1 MKLYKSGKS
10 WVKASIREFQFL
22 KALGL
27 SFLSHDIVK
36 NEEGEVTV
44 AFGEKIKQHAIR
56 TTAIAGGMFTV
67 NMLHD
72 QQAFAA
78 SDAPLTSEISTKSQ
92 TVGDQTSITIEKST
106 SGDSQSQQGV
116 ESERN
121 VNSET
126 TRVSTHQ
133 TDVASSEST
142 SRLSASQSASMST
155 SDSKSASTSESDSKS
170 VSVSAS
176 TSASNAAK
184 AESESNQ
191 SNQDETSQS
200 AGSKSVSKSTEKDT
214 KVVSQQHQ
222 ASAVVQNISSTSIDS
237 RTNYRNDSLSQIKD
251 EAKNESLTQSPFSAT
266 QSPDSAVQRVNI
278 QPRSAQGYSGF
289 RAAGDSTG
297 NNNVVRRN
305 HSYLHELLP
314 VTEKF
319 NTSKVFVNKGYIS
332 KGIYK
337 GSYDIYS
344 KTVVYSDGKQM
355 DIFNLITQDNPNTP
369 QHEKPA
375 WIGSDKRYI
384 YNVWDVNNDRGKLQL
399 GDGFGKPTVYQG
411 VWGNPKNEWVV
422 GKSKKTLSG
431 DATRGYYWEKGAL
444 TKTHSENAYGIAVW
458 IQVPIKN
465 PKGNLSWRFHPNGQ
479 QDGRFGAQHFDYFE
493 TVYLSGNDPYYEWIK
508 SPQGSASLSQS
519 TSKVQA
525 SESRSRS
532 IVQSIEDSRS
542 QSISDSESTV
552 KSKSLSTYNS
562 QSLSTSKSI
571 ADSKAASTA
580 KSKSISTS
588 QSIADSKA
596 ASTAKSRSISTSES
610 LSTAKS
616 KSISTSESLSTAKS
630 KSISTSESL
639 STAKSKSISTSESLS
654 TAKSKST
661 STSESLSTEKSKSI
675 STSESLSTAKSKSI
689 ST

>member
-1 MKLYKSGKS
+1 MTRKFREFKKSLIQETARVKLYKSGKS
-10 WVKASIREFQFL
+10 WVKASIREFHFL

-44 AFGEKIKQHAIR
+44 AFGDKVKQQALR

-121 VNSET
+121 ADSEAT
-126 TRVSTHQ
+126 PVSTHQ
-133 TDVASSEST
+133 TNAASSEST

-155 SDSKSASTSESDSKS
+155 SDSKSASTSESDSR
-170 VSVSAS
+170 SVSAS
-176 TSASNAAK
+176 TSASDAAK
-184 AESESNQ
+184 AESESSQ

-200 AGSKSVSKSTEKDT
+200 ASSESESKSTEKDT

-237 RTNYRNDSLSQIKD
+237 RTNHRNDSLSQIKN
-251 EAKNESLTQSPFSAT
+251 EAKNESLAQSPFSAT

-289 RAAGDSTG
+289 RAAGDSTA
-297 NNNVVRRN
+297 NSNVLPRRDK
-305 HSYLHELLP
+305 SKP
-314 VTEKF
+314 FTER
-319 NTSKVFVNKGYIS
+319 SKVLKVYVDQATGYNP
-332 KGIYK
+332 YAP
-337 GSYDIYS
+337 IYS
-344 KTVVYSDGKQM
+344 KTVIYSDGKTM
-355 DIFNLITQDNPNTP
+355 EIFNLISLDNPNTSNI
-369 QHEKPA
+369 EKNGWPA
-375 WIGSDKRYI
+375 QQQNNAIKNTATHANNPKGKLKLGSGYGKPTI
-384 YNVWDVNNDRGKLQL
+384 QQGAWDVNAKTWIGGTSQKAAL
-399 GDGFGKPTVYQG
+399 GDAR
-411 VWGNPKNEWVV
+411 
-422 GKSKKTLSG
+422 S
-431 DATRGYYWEKGAL
+431 GYYWDAAQYQKYMADKG
-444 TKTHSENAYGIAVW
+444 YGIAAW
-458 IQVPIKN
+458 IHVPIKN
-465 PKGNLSWRFHPNGQ
+465 PNGDLSWTFHPNAEYKS
-479 QDGRFGAQHFDYFE
+479 GAFNRSFTDLFE
-493 TVYLSGNDPYYEWIK
+493 DVYHEGKDPYYAWLK
-508 SPQGSASLSQS
+508 SPEGSASLSQS

-580 KSKSISTS
+580 KSRSISTS

-596 ASTAKSRSISTSES
+596 ASTA
-610 LSTAKS
+610 
-616 KSISTSESLSTAKS
+616 
-630 KSISTSESL
+630 
-639 STAKSKSISTSESLS
+639 
-654 TAKSKST
+654 
-661 STSESLSTEKSKSI
+661 
-675 STSESLSTAKSKSI
+675 
-689 ST
+689 